1 MDAAEVM
8 TVTVAFA
15 VVVLVLALCWLHSV
29 PTPQMVRVRRH
40 PSSRERVAAARH
52 AAEYDR

>member
-1 MDAAEVM
+1 MDAAQVM